1 MTARGARRPLI
12 AGLRARILAI
22 IVVVTCLTAGVTGI
36 AVTVVVRDWV
46 YQDAQDAVLTTFRHD
61 METFERTPTRSRAWP
76 DGDAPP
82 GAPAG
87 GDQPP
92 RFTALASEYLV
103 EVDGETVQW
112 GSGIRPQDIPRSM
125 RSELVAV
132 PSLYRFQ
139 RMSDGRML
147 VAHSVN
153 RPANFDASSVV
164 VYGVQPLED
173 VGSRLNRLT
182 ILLIVAVVGS
192 ALLGILVALVVARTV
207 IRPLSRIQAVA
218 ARVTEGDVEARLPA
232 TEVTELRDL
241 TETFNSMLDRQSE
254 SIDVLRRQ
262 DARSRRFVGDV
273 SHELRSPLA
282 ALVPAAEVLREE
294 AASLG
299 PESDLRRAS
308 ELVASEVDTL
318 AELVD
323 DLLEMTR
330 LDAGAAEVRRAP
342 FELVGAIRE
351 ALSARGWRSVAL
363 DGVPSLSLESDRRRV
378 VAVVT
383 NLVGNAV
390 RHGAPPVTVTVTAAP
405 DGTVVEVRDHGPGV
419 PPGDEERVFGRFAK
433 AQEAR
438 SRGTG
443 GGAGLGLAIARDNAR
458 LLGGDVDYRRDGAST
473 VFRLWLGR

>member
-1 MTARGARRPLI
+1 MTARGARRPLL

-22 IVVVTCLTAGVTGI
+22 IVVVTCLTAGVTGV

-61 METFERTPTRSRAWP
+61 MENFERNPGRARTWP
-76 DGDAPP
+76 RENPPAEAPP
-82 GAPAG
+82 GAT
-87 GDQPP
+87 PP
-92 RFTALASEYLV
+92 PPFVGLSSDYLV
-103 EVDGETVQW
+103 EVDGETEQW
-112 GSGIRPQDIPRSM
+112 GNGIRPQDIPRSM
-125 RSELVAV
+125 REELVAV
-132 PSLYRFQ
+132 PSVYRFQ
-139 RMSDGRML
+139 RLSDGRLL
-147 VAHSVN
+147 VAHSMN
-153 RPANFDASSVV
+153 RPANLDATSVV

-173 VGSRLNRLT
+173 VGARLNRLT
-182 ILLIVAVVGS
+182 VLLIVAVAGS
-192 ALLGILVALVVARTV
+192 ALLGVLVALLVARTV
-207 IRPLSRIQAVA
+207 IRPLSRVQAVA
-218 ARVTEGDVEARLPA
+218 ARVTDGDVEARLPA
-232 TEVTELRDL
+232 TNVAELRDL
-241 TETFNSMLDRQSE
+241 TETFNSMLDRQTE

-294 AASLG
+294 AAALEPG
-299 PESDLRRAS
+299 ADLRRAS

-318 AELVD
+318 AGLVE

-330 LDAGAAEVRRAP
+330 LDAGAAEVRREP
-342 FELVGAIRE
+342 FELVGALRE
-351 ALSARGWRSVAL
+351 ALDARGWRSVVV
-363 DGVPSLSLESDRRRV
+363 DGAPLTVDSDRRRV

-390 RHGAPPVTVTVTAAP
+390 RHGAPPVTVTVDGAP
-405 DGTVVEVRDHGPGV
+405 DGAVVEVRDHGPGV

-438 SRGTG
+438 SRGAG

-458 LLGGDVDYRRDGAST
+458 LLGGDVDYRRDGATT
-473 VFRLWLGR
+473 VFRLRLAR